1 MPRISFSSKGSFD
14 KTDRFLQKMSRGEI
28 YSLLERYAK
37 DGVVALASATP
48 KDTGGTSALWD
59 YKISRSL
66 GRTTI
71 TWTNSH
77 VVNGVPIA
85 IILQYGHGT
94 GTGGYIAGRD
104 YINPAI
110 KPIFDQIA
118 NNTWK
123 AVTSA

>member
-28 YSLLERYAK
+28 FSLLEGYAK
-37 DGVVALASATP
+37 DGVAALAAATP
-48 KDTGGTSALWD
+48 KDTGGTSALWA

-110 KPIFDQIA
+110 KPVFDNIA
-118 NNTWK
+118 NSTWK
-123 AVTSA
+123 AVTSV

>member
-1 MPRISFSSKGSFD
+1 MPKISFSSRGSFK
-14 KTDRFLQKMSRGEI
+14 KTESFLGKMSRGEI
-28 YSLLERYAK
+28 YRLLEGYAQ
-37 DGVVALASATP
+37 DGVAALAAATP
-48 KDTGGTSALWD
+48 KDSGGTSALWN
-59 YKISRSL
+59 YKISRSM
-66 GRTTI
+66 GRTSI

-94 GTGGYIAGRD
+94 GTGGYVQGRD
-104 YINPAI
+104 YINPTL
-110 KPIFDQIA
+110 KPIFDKIA